1 MRIFDHPENLD
12 RLYRVLYT
20 CVQYVQLPLGGQYV
34 KTITFTEFRKHAS
47 GVLCDVEKGE
57 SFLVLRHGKPIAEIS
72 PPSTDRGGGPS
83 WKRRGLRL
91 TAKGASLSSAILEE
105 RRREDVL

>member
-1 MRIFDHPENLD
+1 M
-12 RLYRVLYT
+12 
-20 CVQYVQLPLGGQYV
+20 
-34 KTITFTEFRKHAS
+34 KAITFTEFRKHAS
-47 GVLCDVEKGE
+47 GLFSDVEKGE

-72 PPSTDRGGGPS
+72 PPSATRGDSPS
-83 WKRRGLRL
+83 WKRPGLRL